1 MDSIAKLISSI
12 GQKAKNSSNTLR
24 VESTDIKN
32 SALLNIA
39 SEIQQ
44 NQDII
49 LDANNKDLI
58 IAKKRFFCDAYLP
71 KCRPSRDD
79 GIYAECILG

>member
-12 GQKAKNSSNTLR
+12 GQKAKNASNTLR
-24 VESTDIKN
+24 VASTDKKN

-58 IAKKRFFCDAYLP
+58 VAKNRN
-71 KCRPSRDD
+71 
-79 GIYAECILG
+79 IQLGVGYKF